1 MSLFITFEGGE
12 GSGKSFQ
19 AKALYRRLMKMDMPA
34 ILTHEPGGTPFGG
47 RLGRWLKWSL
57 KEEISPLVE
66 LMMFNA
72 SRAQLVA
79 NVINPA
85 LERGKV
91 VVCDRYADSTT
102 AYQGYGRGIDLAT
115 VQKINEIA
123 TGGLK
128 PGLTILLDAPPEIGL
143 ARKRD
148 RKHDRF
154 EQEKLVFHT
163 KVRKGYLTLAEAE
176 PGRWLVLD
184 AAQPRTA
191 LSQLIWQEVARLFGS
206 GG

>member
-1 MSLFITFEGGE
+1 MFITFEGGE

-19 AKALYRRLMKMDMPA
+19 AKALYRRLIKMDVPA
-34 ILTHEPGGTPFGG
+34 VLTHEPGGTPFGG
-47 RLGRWLKWSL
+47 RLGHWLKWSL
-57 KEEISPLVE
+57 QEEISPLVE

-79 NVINPA
+79 SVINPA
-85 LERGKV
+85 LKRGEV

-102 AYQGYGRGIDLAT
+102 AYQGYGRGIDLET
-115 VQKINEIA
+115 VRKVNEIA

-128 PGLTILLDAPPEIGL
+128 PSLTILLDAPPEIGL
-143 ARKRD
+143 TRKQD

-154 EQEKLVFHT
+154 EQEKLVFHN
-163 KVRKGYLTLAEAE
+163 KVRQGYLALAAAE
-176 PGRWLVLD
+176 SGRFLVLD
-184 AAQPRTA
+184 AALPRA
-191 LSQLIWQEVARLFGS
+191 ELSRLIWQKVARLLGS